1 MKRIIWV
8 VLLCFGLVLAAQGVV
23 SADGSYPSGTCTDCC
38 VGQQDVTWSTC
49 VCEQKTCGDTSGK
62 YCVRYHTN
70 NCLESGPVDTRTYS
84 YGETVTVLFDPVI
97 YKANGTIFHGWSHY
111 PYGPAQ
117 YGYAY
122 NQFRMPNRDV
132 DLYAICITPYYGPP
146 APPCQGCT
154 YPPHYQ
160 GNWPNWNPPGGVV
173 P

>member
-8 VLLCFGLVLAAQGVV
+8 VLLCFGLVVAFQGAASADGGYSSTDNCGIVIG
-23 SADGSYPSGTCTDCC
+23 ADGSY
-38 VGQQDVTWSTC
+38 V
-49 VCEQKTCGDTSGK
+49 QKTCGDTSGR

-70 NCLESGPVDTRTYS
+70 NCLESGPIDTRTYG

-146 APPCQGCT
+146 AQPCYNC
-154 YPPHYQ
+154 YHDIPIVIDAD
-160 GNWPNWNPPGGVV
+160 WPFWTHGFGQTP
-173 P
+173 